1 MMRAL
6 WSSASGMTAQQK
18 HIDVIANNIA
28 NVNTTGFKKETLY
41 FQDLVYQ
48 TLRPAGAMNMA
59 GTQLPVGIEIG
70 HGTRLVATPRIF
82 SPGGLQETENKLD
95 MAIEGPG
102 FFQVRLPDGNIG
114 YTRSGFFRQDGNGQ
128 LVTPEGLLL
137 DPPVIIP
144 PEIPHT
150 NIFITAD
157 GNVLAQRPDQTDQ
170 ESMGSIQLALFPNPA
185 GLGHMGGGIYQPTS
199 AAGNPIV
206 GAPGTNGLGMIKSG
220 ALEMSNVQIVDEM
233 VALIVAQRAYE
244 VNSKSIQTADEMLGI
259 ANGLRR

>member
-48 TLRPAGAMNMA
+48 TLRPAGAMNVA

-82 SPGGLQETENKLD
+82 TTGGLQDTENSLD
-95 MAIEGPG
+95 MAIEGSG
-102 FFQVRLPDGNIG
+102 FFQVKLPDGNIG
-114 YTRSGFFRQDGNGQ
+114 YTRAGLFRPDGSGG
-128 LVTPEGLLL
+128 LVTPEGLPL
-137 DPPVIIP
+137 DPPVNIP
-144 PEIPHT
+144 AGVESVT
-150 NIFITAD
+150 ITTD
-157 GNVLAQRPDQTDQ
+157 GSVQIKQPGQIDLQTIESIKLAQ
-170 ESMGSIQLALFPNPA
+170 FPNPA
-185 GLGHMGGGIYQPTS
+185 GLEHLGGSLYRPTN
-199 AAGNPIV
+199 AAGTVIV
-206 GAPGTNGLGMIKSG
+206 GTPGTNGLGQIRSG
-220 ALEMSNVQIVDEM
+220 MLEMSNVQIVDEM